1 MSDFRLVLKLR
12 NNAEIY
18 IDFENLTDLKER
30 FQELEEIAKTVADS
44 ATITVLQKR
53 EPRQVKTQI
62 NHLCRF
68 IEDNQLEWLQRTRF
82 ASDGVAI
89 AVYAYDPIP
98 LTAGQIQ
105 QIVGIPQ
112 ASPYLSGE
120 QYKNYYISKDEK
132 YFLSL
137 KGREWVETEVLMNYP
152 KPAPEGASSS
162 NSG

>member
-1 MSDFRLVLKLR
+1 MSGYRLVLKLR
-12 NNAEIY
+12 NDAEIHTE
-18 IDFENLTDLKER
+18 FENLADLKQR
-30 FQELEEIAKTVADS
+30 LQELEEIAKTVADS
-44 ATITVLQKR
+44 APITLLQKK

-62 NHLCRF
+62 SHLCRF

-105 QIVGIPQ
+105 QIVGIDK

-120 QYKNYYISKDEK
+120 QYKDYYISKDEK
-132 YFLSL
+132 YFLSF
-137 KGREWVETEVLMNYP
+137 KGREWVETEVLKSYP
-152 KPAPEGASSS
+152 KPAPESADSS